1 MEEDEGSAE
10 AEVRAVYTVPAEH
23 GGVQHSPRGFG
34 ELLSDERLNRQVLRW
49 VKQWDGHVFGRGAAT
64 PLLLLS
70 GPPGMGKTALVHVVA
85 RHAGYR
91 LLEINA
97 SDDRSAKAARG
108 QRSGA
113 QL

>member
-1 MEEDEGSAE
+1 MS
-10 AEVRAVYTVPAEH
+10 
-23 GGVQHSPRGFG
+23 
-34 ELLSDERLNRQVLRW
+34 LR
-49 VKQWDGHVFGRGAAT
+49 

-97 SDDRSAKAARG
+97 SDDRSAKVPARG